1 MADSDQ
7 EETIHAR
14 KQRLSLVPRACEGC
28 RLRKIR
34 CDRSNPCSNCRS
46 LKIACQ
52 RPGDR
57 AACRPKSDRVPQLQE
72 HVQRL
77 EERLRVVEDE
87 LLSRKTP
94 GAAPEPRPQPDF
106 RTDTVA
112 VYEGPSS
119 FATQS
124 IQATEAFHKTTYSDG
139 NVDASFRRLQDLLR
153 PSTTSNDYRFSRNV
167 GPQPAEQMTLLPVE
181 LILTVLRKVKV
192 QPPVFLSSY
201 LLNDADWVERIC
213 QKIYFPTEAV
223 SLGELS
229 SMHGVLYI
237 FLREFILL
245 RDPLCDAFDLKKHAE
260 TCRKNFNLGIESYE
274 LLVVPRFENIFA
286 LALGGII
293 SQDEGNPFLSST
305 MFGAAARSL
314 QLLGYHREIMY
325 LNRHAANA
333 RNMRRLFWTVYTFDR
348 NVSLLMGRASCLQDI
363 EIDTS
368 HPELSADPAARPWDE
383 SFIMGIKMARL
394 QGQIYSR
401 LYSTAAL
408 AGDPAERAQHIREL
422 ATELHQWFSELK
434 EIDGSQVNHPQ
445 IYQLS
450 RKNWDILYYSSLTS
464 TLRASSASG
473 SESEINSDC
482 FKAAR
487 LALHGHLDCMPAY
500 DETGYLSSVEYANWM
515 LASSSFTPF
524 LVIFLHA
531 TSATSWSD
539 LELLDQVVSSM
550 ERIRSA
556 SRACERL
563 YQICATFARLARG
576 LMQTHSSR
584 FGIYTD
590 EDDTLRFFNGVGQT
604 SIFHPESI
612 QGILDS
618 ETVDYLTAAEAD
630 DMTSILGNWASGQPL
645 GMDLFGFSE

>member
-1 MADSDQ
+1 MS
-7 EETIHAR
+7 
-14 KQRLSLVPRACEGC
+14 
-28 RLRKIR
+28 
-34 CDRSNPCSNCRS
+34 
-46 LKIACQ
+46 
-52 RPGDR
+52 
-57 AACRPKSDRVPQLQE
+57 PQ
-72 HVQRL
+72 VGPSATTRL

-106 RTDTVA
+106 GTDTVA

-153 PSTTSNDYRFSRNV
+153 PSTTFNDYRFSRNV
-167 GPQPAEQMTLLPVE
+167 QPQPAEQMTLLPVE
-181 LILTVLRKVKV
+181 LILTVLRKVK
-192 QPPVFLSSY
+192 
-201 LLNDADWVERIC
+201 
-213 QKIYFPTEAV
+213 
-223 SLGELS
+223 
-229 SMHGVLYI
+229 
-237 FLREFILL
+237 
-245 RDPLCDAFDLKKHAE
+245 
-260 TCRKNFNLGIESYE
+260 
-274 LLVVPRFENIFA
+274 
-286 LALGGII
+286 
-293 SQDEGNPFLSST
+293 
-305 MFGAAARSL
+305 
-314 QLLGYHREIMY
+314 
-325 LNRHAANA
+325 ANA
-333 RNMRRLFWTVYTFDR
+333 GNMRRLFWTVYTFDR

-368 HPELSADPAARPWDE
+368 HPELSANPSARPWDE

-408 AGDPAERAQHIREL
+408 AGDPADRAQHIREL
-422 ATELHQWFSELK
+422 ATELHQWLSELK

-539 LELLDQVVSSM
+539 LELLDQVVSSL

-576 LMQTHSSR
+576 LMQTHSSH

-630 DMTSILGNWASGQPL
+630 DMTSILENWASGQPL